1 MTLKSKTVLWP
12 SKSSPGSL
20 FVPSLD
26 PRNDAF
32 IQPDKIFAFRWKHYL
47 PLCGNTEQFFGFP
60 WSFASKVQGQCRN
73 TDNNGRDNTCRLHV
87 GIPERKIKNIIN
99 LKRLHKKT
107 KYRHLH
113 HETRD
118 IKTEKHL
125 AGLFKP
131 RHDFHLTLWLTKKFH
146 PFSHLSKHCILMF
159 LFFSFTF
166 DLLQRFSSDKSGL
179 LLFLPQLMIRKRKGK
194 SKQHFLWRCACISL
208 IRKTHPSSQSWAA

>member
-131 RHDFHLTLWLTKKFH
+131 RHDFHPTLWLTEKFH

-159 LFFSFTF
+159 FFS
-166 DLLQRFSSDKSGL
+166 LLRLICFKHFHPTKAVCSFCYLNWRFSSEREKANSIFYEDAPA
-179 LLFLPQLMIRKRKGK
+179 F
-194 SKQHFLWRCACISL
+194 HW
-208 IRKTHPSSQSWAA
+208 